1 MSLHPF
7 IAELRRPSILAY
19 THTYVWCAPDQNI
32 TSQYNWQVHFHNFFL
47 SSSPPPRPSLVGG
60 LAFQMIWSI
69 TLSKFANWGTQPSAT
84 RSIVQYIL
92 MYVCMYTTYPTS
104 WLEPVIFSR
113 RHSWRDITH
122 SLLWIWPKKSRWL
135 VMWSSEIIRIC
146 TTTPWHLLLSSKFRY
161 LQGILYIVESQI
173 GI

>member
-1 MSLHPF
+1 
-7 IAELRRPSILAY
+7 
-19 THTYVWCAPDQNI
+19 
-32 TSQYNWQVHFHNFFL
+32 
-47 SSSPPPRPSLVGG
+47 
-60 LAFQMIWSI
+60 
-69 TLSKFANWGTQPSAT
+69 
-84 RSIVQYIL
+84 
-92 MYVCMYTTYPTS
+92 MYVHTALHTTS

-146 TTTPWHLLLSSKFRY
+146 TTTPWHLLLSSTFRY

-173 GI
+173 GSIKSQLIWFLVSHLANKPWAVNTNHPKNWNFITLLRLGECFWYFNYKKYNNKALNFITFKYSSQKRTKILNKKVKTIQLLKKRLEGEK